1 MVRAV
6 THAAAAG
13 DTPLKAGRAKG
24 KKKVT
29 EAGLAA
35 ESQQPDDSGAGDVQN
50 AEVAALFNN
59 QT

>member
-6 THAAAAG
+6 THAEAAG

-24 KKKVT
+24 KNKVT
-29 EAGLAA
+29 EAGPAA
-35 ESQQPDDSGAGDVQN
+35 ESQQPDDSEGGDVQN